1 MIDDFSL
8 SAAALRRA
16 EKAAARFDPA
26 GVRALF
32 PERKSVSRVDTR
44 SGARHGWQARVR
56 WRGVTESRYFPD
68 ARAGMVEGW
77 QAAVRWRDAAEAR
90 LGKVRTERRVQP
102 PAKGRRQSGIRDII
116 VRTWA
121 RDGRL
126 VSRRIVEVSWNPAP
140 DKTMRATFS
149 VERLG
154 LREAMRLARATR
166 REKEIEI
173 YGAPLRAESRRPTQ
187 SVKP

>member
-1 MIDDFSL
+1 MSDDFTL

-16 EKAAARFDPA
+16 ERAAARFDPE

-32 PERKSVSRVDTR
+32 PERKSVTRVDTR
-44 SGARHGWQARVR
+44 SGPRHGWLTRVR

-68 ARAGMVEGW
+68 ARAGVVEGW
-77 QAAVRWRDAAEAR
+77 QAAVRWRDAAEAV

-102 PAKGRRQSGIRDII
+102 PAKGRRETGIRDIV
-116 VRTWA
+116 VRTRA

-126 VSRRIVEVSWNPAP
+126 VARRIIEVSWNPAP

-154 LREAMRLARATR
+154 LREAMRRARATR

-173 YGAPLRAESRRPTQ
+173 YGAPLRAGSRRHTQ

>member
-1 MIDDFSL
+1 MSRQFAVMINAGLSL
-8 SAAALRRA
+8 L
-16 EKAAARFDPA
+16 
-26 GVRALF
+26 RALTIL
-32 PERKSVSRVDTR
+32 EEQSENKTL
-44 SGARHGWQARVR
+44 
-56 WRGVTESRYFPD
+56 
-68 ARAGMVEGW
+68 
-77 QAAVRWRDAAEAR
+77 AEV

-102 PAKGRRQSGIRDII
+102 PAKGRRETGIRDIV
-116 VRTWA
+116 VRTRA

-126 VSRRIVEVSWNPAP
+126 VARRIIEVSWNPTP

-154 LREAMRLARATR
+154 LREAMRRARATR

-173 YGAPLRAESRRPTQ
+173 YGAPLRAGSRRHTQ

>member
-1 MIDDFSL
+1 MSDEFSL

-16 EKAAARFDPA
+16 ERAAARFDPA

-44 SGARHGWQARVR
+44 SGSRHGWQARVR
-56 WRGVTESRYFPD
+56 WRGVTESRYFSD
-68 ARAGMVEGW
+68 ARAGIVDGW
-77 QAAVRWRDAAEAR
+77 HAAVRWRDAAEAR
-90 LGKVRTERRVQP
+90 LGKVRTERRVRP
-102 PAKGRRQSGIRDII
+102 PAPGRRQTGIRDII
-116 VRTWA
+116 VRTRA
-121 RDGRL
+121 RDGRP
-126 VSRRIVEVSWNPAP
+126 VARRIIEVSWNPSP

-149 VERLG
+149 VARLG

-173 YGAPLRAESRRPTQ
+173 YGAPLSAKRSG
-187 SVKP
+187 